1 MKKLITVI
9 VLSYKSPALY
19 EAIDS
24 VLEQDYDNIQL
35 IINDDATHGFDREM
49 IEAYIYEKNA
59 SNIKEC
65 IVIQNADNLGTVKS
79 LNNAISKSKGELIFT
94 LAGDDCFADNLVLS
108 EWSKAFEDTS
118 ADIMVAFC
126 EEYDFSM
133 TRRIGIRPYEKQAE
147 ILKTK
152 SARELFELYI
162 QEFFV
167 PGCCIARTKEFVK
180 KYGPHDERF
189 RLIEDAP
196 MILKI
201 WSQNG
206 VINFWDRVAIKHR
219 TGGVSSSEN
228 ISVPYENDLK
238 NIFELVIKPNSNNPK
253 RDKKRYFRYISRHK
267 RSVKYQHYLKK
278 YQNQKIK
285 LLIAGVW
292 FYSRYPFNTIRS
304 FLREPGII
312 KKKLQQ

>member
-108 EWSKAFEDTS
+108 EWSKAFEDTL

-126 EEYDFSM
+126 EEGFFM

-152 SARELFELYI
+152 SARELFEPYSRICTRLLYSKNKGI
-162 QEFFV
+162 
-167 PGCCIARTKEFVK
+167 CK

-238 NIFELVIKPNSNNPK
+238 I
-253 RDKKRYFRYISRHK
+253 
-267 RSVKYQHYLKK
+267 YL
-278 YQNQKIK
+278 N
-285 LLIAGVW
+285 W
-292 FYSRYPFNTIRS
+292 
-304 FLREPGII
+304 
-312 KKKLQQ
+312 